1 MAYRKEKL
9 LKTLQV
15 REVDVDPHD
24 VTLTE
29 INFKQGKSRGLT
41 IVNAHVLDFFIH
53 LNAVLNS
60 LLSLENIHIN
70 VDKIHNVCRNA
81 VDTDDKLFEEWLN
94 LFGTFSDD
102 NLKDEIF
109 VTFVEDLYKDVT
121 EQFIR
126 ISVVDSIK
134 HFKATLPRKK
144 KQALRTKVQALGERD
159 SRKRKQQEQLEDIFI
174 CLHCQ
179 NVCEEEPPDIDFS
192 SVGCDKCNNWF
203 HYKYV
208 NLTGNELCL
217 KNKKAKWYCQN
228 CKRKGKGTGKE
239 TKR

>member
-1 MAYRKEKL
+1 MYW
-9 LKTLQV
+9 
-15 REVDVDPHD
+15 
-24 VTLTE
+24 
-29 INFKQGKSRGLT
+29 I
-41 IVNAHVLDFFIH
+41 FFIH

-60 LLSLENIHIN
+60 LLSLENVHIN
-70 VDKIHNVCRNA
+70 VDKIHNVCRNS

-144 KQALRTKVQALGERD
+144 KQALRTKVQALGERETVENGS
-159 SRKRKQQEQLEDIFI
+159 SR
-174 CLHCQ
+174 
-179 NVCEEEPPDIDFS
+179 S
-192 SVGCDKCNNWF
+192 SWKIYSF
-203 HYKYV
+203 
-208 NLTGNELCL
+208 
-217 KNKKAKWYCQN
+217 A
-228 CKRKGKGTGKE
+228 
-239 TKR
+239 